1 MGLDHRLVQMRRSHK
16 LKVCDWMFNYLILP
30 NFQFGTPFWIP
41 LFLMLVVQT
50 MINALLPIPK
60 KALL

>member
-41 LFLMLVVQT
+41 VFLMLVVQT
-50 MINALLPIPK
+50 MIMAVI
-60 KALL
+60 